1 MGRVR
6 IVWGSSRGPAALSV
20 YDAALAAANVHDYN
34 VVRVSSVLPAGANVD
49 PLARLRTSGR

>member
-6 IVWGSSRGPAALSV
+6 IVWGSSRGPTALSA
-20 YDAALAAANVHDYN
+20 YDVALAAANVHDYN
-34 VVRVSSVLPAGANVD
+34 VVHVSSVLPAGANVD